1 MAKKSTRRHDP
12 DLEDEAYD
20 DDPPPRKKGSGRA
33 EKPSKTSSTG
43 KRKSADAGSSRERNG
58 ASSVSRK
65 GGLKDSGKRSAAS
78 GRRGGSSDDGEM
90 NSSARRRRAAPGPKK
105 QDNTLVIGISVV
117 SITLLLVIG
126 IFVINSRGPTGSH
139 VDQVKEFD
147 DYKRL
152 DQEAMAAFREFNR
165 AEKAGEAGLARQKST
180 EAHQKWTAAVD
191 ILNKILDYHRDP
203 STGNVKAEYEGYEEE
218 LSRIAQHLVDLE
230 KRSTVR

>member
-12 DLEDEAYD
+12 DLDGDEELD
-20 DDPPPRKKGSGRA
+20 LEPPRKKGSGRS

-43 KRKSADAGSSRERNG
+43 KRKAADAGSSRERNG

-78 GRRGGSSDDGEM
+78 GRRSGSSDDGEM

-105 QDNTLVIGISVV
+105 KDNTIVIGISIV
-117 SITLLLVIG
+117 SITLLLVVG
-126 IFVINSRGPTGSH
+126 IAIINSGGPAKQH
-139 VDQVKEFD
+139 VDQVKDFD
-147 DYKRL
+147 DYKKL
-152 DQEAMAAFREFNR
+152 DQEAMAAFREFNK
-165 AEKAGEAGLARQKST
+165 AEKAGEANLARQKST
-180 EAHQKWTAAVD
+180 EAHKKWTAAVD
-191 ILNKILDYHRDP
+191 ILNKILDYHRSP
-203 STGNVKAEYEGYEEE
+203 SGDVNPEYEGYEEE